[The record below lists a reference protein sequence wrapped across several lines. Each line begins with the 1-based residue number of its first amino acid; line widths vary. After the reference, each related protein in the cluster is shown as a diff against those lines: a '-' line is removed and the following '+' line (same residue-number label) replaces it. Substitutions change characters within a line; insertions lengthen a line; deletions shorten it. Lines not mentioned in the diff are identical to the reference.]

1 MSNLIKAMG
10 SEEKF
15 KALLAKI
22 RESVGADVESLSID
36 AEVELDVVYRVEA
49 RVTVGLR
56 DLELDSFRPVY
67 VFVEGEKESPSS
79 IQIVANNDTRQYI
92 GDDEVRDAIHDEV
105 GMEIPHEL
113 DDFNVEVLDVVVDD
127 YDVVEVD
134 VDPASQD
141 DIEAWNKKVDIAKV
155 DV

>member
-22 RESVGADVESLSID
+22 RESVGADVDSLSID

-56 DLELDSFRPVY
+56 DLELDSYRPVY
-67 VFVEGEKESPSS
+67 VFVDGEKESPSS
-79 IQIVANNDTRQYI
+79 IQIVANNDARQYI

-113 DDFNVEVLDVVVDD
+113 DDFSVEVLDVVVDD
-127 YDVVEVD
+127 YDVIDVD

-141 DIEAWNKKVDIAKV
+141 DIEAWNRKVDIAKV